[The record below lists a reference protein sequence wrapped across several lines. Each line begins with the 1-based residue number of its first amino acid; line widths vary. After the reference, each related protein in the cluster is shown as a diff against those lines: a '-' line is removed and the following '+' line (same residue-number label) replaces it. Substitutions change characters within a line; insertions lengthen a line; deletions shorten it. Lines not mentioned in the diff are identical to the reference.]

1 MFLEIIGVGLVIPA
15 INLLIKSDIITEY
28 PQLNP
33 IMNYFNN
40 PTHLQLIVIGMI
52 VIVIVYLIKNLF
64 ISYFLW
70 YQNNYSY
77 GIQLSLAKK
86 LYENYLYQPYAFH
99 LRRNSAVLMR
109 NIEESVSFTQSAF
122 QMTIIAISEVL
133 VFFGIVILL
142 FEYAFY
148 FYRLHRS

>member
-1 MFLEIIGVGLVIPA
+1 MKLIIKLWKILNRSQRKKSFYLFFLTILSMFLEIIGVGLVIPA

-109 NIEESVSFTQSAF
+109 NI
-122 QMTIIAISEVL
+122 
-133 VFFGIVILL
+133 
-142 FEYAFY
+142 
-148 FYRLHRS
+148 